1 MTRSYTYLPRDLT
14 TFYRFPAAPGDG
26 EIIGL
31 PQLAGGFTAS
41 DVQSYFKRVGVRRP
55 MPASSGRNRPATR
68 QAMQHLVKW
77 MNGTGPHAPE
87 DDLDASR
94 WTFENTLDIELA
106 GACAPGAALR
116 VVFAG
121 SNDESGAIHAVRA
134 LLHGRPR
141 PTVVSISWALS
152 AEHGQEAPSQADVH
166 KSAHRLLE
174 DAFVEAMLLGITVC
188 CASGDQGSGGDD
200 GSNRALQVD
209 YPAASAHVLACG
221 GTTLA
226 ARRGRPASEIVWN
239 ARTAGIHFAS
249 GGGLVSNGTSAP
261 SWQSAGA
268 HRVGGQDA

>member
-1 MTRSYTYLPRDLT
+1 MLR
-14 TFYRFPAAPGDG
+14 
-26 EIIGL
+26 
-31 PQLAGGFTAS
+31 
-41 DVQSYFKRVGVRRP
+41 
-55 MPASSGRNRPATR
+55 
-68 QAMQHLVKW
+68 
-77 MNGTGPHAPE
+77 
-87 DDLDASR
+87 ASR

-121 SNDESGAIHAVRA
+121 SNDEKGAIRRCGRLPHR
-134 LLHGRPR
+134 RPR
-141 PTVVSISWALS
+141 PTVMSISWALS
-152 AEHGQEAPSQADVH
+152 AEHGPRSASPADVH

-221 GTTLA
+221 DTTLA

-239 ARTAGIHFAS
+239 AQTAGIRFARRRARLS
-249 GGGLVSNGTSAP
+249 T
-261 SWQSAGA
+261 
-268 HRVGGQDA
+268 